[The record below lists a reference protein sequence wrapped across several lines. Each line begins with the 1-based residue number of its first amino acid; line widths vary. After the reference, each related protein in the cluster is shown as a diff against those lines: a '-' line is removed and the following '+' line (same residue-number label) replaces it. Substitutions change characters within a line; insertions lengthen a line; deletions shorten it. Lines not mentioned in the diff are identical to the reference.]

1 LKKTLILGIGN
12 DILTDDGIGPKL
24 VNEIKSKR
32 IFKDVDFL
40 NVFLGGLDILEL
52 IQGYEK
58 VIFIDAII
66 TEDGVPGTVYH
77 FKPADFKETLH
88 LSNLHDANF
97 LTALEL
103 GRKMGMQI
111 PEDIHIIAIEIIED
125 RIFSDQFSPEI
136 EIKFQG
142 IFEKVL
148 SLVNTSFMEE
158 NSCK

>member
-1 LKKTLILGIGN
+1 MKKTLVLGIGN
-12 DILTDDGIGPKL
+12 DILTDDGIGHKL
-24 VNEIKSKR
+24 VNEIKSKSCSAD
-32 IFKDVDFL
+32 IDFL

-66 TEDGVPGTVYH
+66 TRDGVPGTVYH
-77 FKPADFKETLH
+77 FKPKDFKETLH

-103 GRKMGMQI
+103 GKKMGMQI

-125 RIFSDQFSPEI
+125 RVFSDRFSPEI
-136 EIKFQG
+136 EKKMPG
-142 IFEKVL
+142 IFETVL
-148 SLVNTSFMEE
+148 NLINSFCLV
-158 NSCK
+158 

>member
-1 LKKTLILGIGN
+1 MDKTLILGIGN

-24 VNEIKSKR
+24 VNELK
-32 IFKDVDFL
+32 FKKEFTNIDFL

-66 TEDGVPGTVYH
+66 TKDGVPGTVYH
-77 FKPADFKETLH
+77 FRPADFKETLH

-103 GRKMGMQI
+103 GKKMGMQI

-125 RIFSDQFSPEI
+125 RIFSNSLSPEM
-136 EIKFQG
+136 EMKYQEV
-142 IFEKVL
+142 FEEVL
-148 SLVNTSFMEE
+148 NLVH
-158 NSCK
+158 KLI

>member
-1 LKKTLILGIGN
+1 LKKVLILGIGN

-24 VNEIKSKR
+24 VNELKSTR
-32 IFKDVDFL
+32 TSADIDFL

-66 TEDGVPGTVYH
+66 TKDGIPGTVYH

-97 LTALEL
+97 LTALKL

-111 PEDIHIIAIEIIED
+111 PENIHIIAIEIIED
-125 RIFSDQFSPEI
+125 RIFSDQLSPEM
-136 EIKFQG
+136 EMKYPE
-142 IFEKVL
+142 IFEEV
-148 SLVNTSFMEE
+148 SNLVHNLI
-158 NSCK
+158 

>member
-1 LKKTLILGIGN
+1 LRKTLVLGIGN

-24 VNEIKSKR
+24 VNEIKSKKVFTN
-32 IFKDVDFL
+32 IDFL

-66 TEDGVPGTVYH
+66 TKDGIPGTVYH

-111 PEDIHIIAIEIIED
+111 PEDIHIIGIEIVED
-125 RIFSDQFSPEI
+125 RIFSNSLSPEM
-136 EIKFQG
+136 EMKYPEVFK
-142 IFEKVL
+142 EVL
-148 SLVNTSFMEE
+148 NLVHNLI
-158 NSCK
+158 